1 MSENF
6 TIDSIE
12 EPTEGS
18 AVSQKSNTMPI
29 EHMDQN
35 IATEPSRPKISPG
48 VIVLQ
53 WLTYAFWG
61 WTIFAT
67 SCLSGAVFAYY
78 VLGEDTSSM
87 IPYAVA
93 AVLVLLPLSAICD
106 YFYSKKEPEKKT
118 GASAVVMIIHAV
130 LFAIFGI
137 GALISAVFSLVSLFI
152 GNNSEEG
159 MGIVLGTSL
168 IVFVL
173 YAVAF
178 LRALLPFKPTL
189 IRRLFVIIMVA
200 VIGLMCFLGFIGPV
214 AGARLTRTDRLIE
227 SNLSSLSYSISSYV
241 RDNKRLP
248 TRLSDLPLREGEKE
262 LVDENLVVYKPM
274 SSTSS
279 TSDILKD
286 IGSNRSSKYSIDQGI
301 STYRYQLCVDYK
313 KAKEGKSY
321 SSRYDDSDGY
331 STSVDNYTHPAG
343 NVCYKLKVT
352 SY

>member
-12 EPTEGS
+12 EPTDNLPI
-18 AVSQKSNTMPI
+18 SQKSNTMPI
-29 EHMDQN
+29 EHMSQN
-35 IATEPSRPKISPG
+35 IASEHTRPKTSPG
-48 VIVLQ
+48 ITVLQ

-78 VLGEDTSSM
+78 TLGEDTSSM

-93 AVLVLLPLSAICD
+93 AVLVLLPLSAVCD

-137 GALISAVFSLVSLFI
+137 GALITAVFSLVSLFI

-173 YAVAF
+173 YAAAF

-189 IRRLFVIIMVA
+189 IRRLFVIIMIT

-227 SNLSSLSYSISSYV
+227 SNLSSLPYSIDAYV
-241 RDNKRLP
+241 RDNNRLP
-248 TRLSDLPLREGEKE
+248 TRLSDLSLREGEKE

-274 SSTSS
+274 TSSSS
-279 TSDILKD
+279 TSDILRD
-286 IGSNRSSKYSIDQGI
+286 IGANSSSSYSNGKTAT
-301 STYRYQLCVDYK
+301 TYRYQLCVDYK
-313 KAKEGKSY
+313 KAKEGESY
-321 SSRYDDSDGY
+321 SSYDNDSDGY
-331 STSVDNYTHPAG
+331 RNSVSNYTHPAG

-352 SY
+352 SN